1 MTTGERLR
9 ADGFE
14 AVYVELDR
22 YNGPLTGV
30 ADVGGRPH
38 YFQARWTLPGSD
50 APEGEFLV
58 WPIDP
63 AMFALE
69 QESWGIFVRWNAGY
83 EAGETTVESHPG
95 VGGIDPRYDEL
106 QSLLKP
112 GREVPPDA
120 RVLRG
125 ETEFLIGAG
134 VERYRPEGCDYA
146 IRWRS
151 SD

>member
-1 MTTGERLR
+1 MTTGETERP
-9 ADGFE
+9 DGFE
-14 AVYVELDR
+14 AVHVELDR

-38 YFQARWTLPGSD
+38 YFQARGTGSG
-50 APEGEFLV
+50 APAGEFFV
-58 WPIDP
+58 WPVDP
-63 AMFALE
+63 AAFALE

-83 EAGETTVESHPG
+83 EGGETGVESHPG
-95 VGGIDPRYDEL
+95 VGGIDARYDEL

-120 RVLRG
+120 WVLCG
-125 ETEFLIGAG
+125 DIEYLIGDG
-134 VERYRPEGCDYA
+134 VERYRVEGCDYA